1 MPVVRTEL
9 GQSPAQIFGTAT
21 VQVEGEGEGEGVGM
35 VVCGGT
41 AQSYVRASPCRVQ
54 HEHSGFSI
62 RSQEF

>member
-21 VQVEGEGEGEGVGM
+21 VQVEGGGEGVGM